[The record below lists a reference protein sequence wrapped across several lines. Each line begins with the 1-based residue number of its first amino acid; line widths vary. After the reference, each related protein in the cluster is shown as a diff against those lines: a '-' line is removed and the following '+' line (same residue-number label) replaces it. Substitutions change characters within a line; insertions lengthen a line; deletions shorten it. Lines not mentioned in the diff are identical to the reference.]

1 MGICTYCHLPYK
13 SIKKTQS
20 MCGYCRRKTVT
31 CGCGNVRL
39 RKNTNNNKCLQCLQ
53 SAPQCIL
60 CKKRFR
66 KTLQNNICHNCNLT
80 NTPLILPN
88 KTIYLNNQQYKL
100 ITHPLTQHASLL
112 ACAGS
117 GKTTTI
123 VSKIAYMI
131 TNQNIDP
138 ETIMLTT
145 FTRNAAKEMKERLT
159 SLLGYEA
166 PLLCGTFHS
175 LSYKLLQKYEPDI
188 LNNTLYHIDEIQYLF
203 SQYLHN
209 KYNELNKSN
218 EITSKIKYLFVDEY
232 QDINDIQFNIIQK
245 FVDNNTILIAV
256 GDDGQNIYTFRGSN
270 IKYILNFSTLFLNSK
285 QYYLTKNYRSTKE
298 IIKVANQ
305 AIKHNKNTIP
315 KKMLSNYK
323 TPSNKPIIYHFSH
336 MYKEVNWI
344 CEQIINLINSKQA
357 KADQIAVLTRNGS
370 PLFYVE
376 EELAKHNINSL
387 LIMGKVRQDMRNDHV
402 TLSTVH
408 SSKGLEWK
416 YVYLMGASDLFF
428 PADKFQLEEERRLF
442 YVAVTRCKEHLT
454 ISYSKDKPSLTRFVT
469 ELHPTLFT
477 FNDPLITYKKTDN
490 NDHTFSYSVT
500 SLIDSLSGEDYL
512 LLRKK
517 NILPNL
523 NFTTNY
529 VHNSHQYASFIDQK
543 NIYTEF
549 GIFIDYLLR
558 RMTGNYIDQKAE
570 KIIKSIPL
578 SNADQQEFTHHF
590 KSIKHLTA
598 QELSNLG
605 NKLDK
610 MWMKRISWKMQRFN
624 ISTVADVIISSH
636 FYLPFAFVKKMEYS
650 YLAYQDPKQKWY
662 NILEDIYNVSKT
674 HSISFN
680 RRAVLYKNVSK
691 YELKRHLSMYQEMNS
706 FIKTKVKNTNKIIT
720 TPSFSTE
727 KISGEGDLLLD
738 DLLID
743 FKVHNGSALEINN
756 VLQLLT
762 YVALSRE
769 LGYNIKRIALYNPL
783 MGQYHET
790 NISEWNKD
798 KELINFLLVH

>member
-1 MGICTYCHLPYK
+1 MGICTYCHLPYRSLK
-13 SIKKTQS
+13 RPQT

-31 CGCGNVRL
+31 CECGQVRL
-39 RKNTNNNKCLQCLQ
+39 RKNTTDNQCLQCIK
-53 SAPQCIL
+53 SAPQCLL

-66 KTLQNNICHNCNLT
+66 KTFQNNICHNCSRT
-80 NTPLILPN
+80 NTPLIFPN
-88 KTIYLNNQQYKL
+88 KTTYLNNQQYKL

-131 TNQNIDP
+131 TKEGIDP

-159 SLLGYEA
+159 TLLGYEA

-175 LSYKLLQKYEPDI
+175 LSYRLLQKYEPEI
-188 LNNTLYHIDEIQYLF
+188 LTNALYHIDEIQHLF
-203 SQYLHN
+203 NQYLQN
-209 KYNELNKSN
+209 KDKKAN

-232 QDINDIQFNIIQK
+232 QDINDVQFSIIQAFTNK
-245 FVDNNTILIAV
+245 NTILTAV

-270 IKYILNFSTLFLNSK
+270 IRYILNFPTLFPNSK
-285 QYYLTKNYRSTKE
+285 QYHLTKNYRSTKE

-305 AIKHNKNTIP
+305 AIRRNKNTIP
-315 KKMLSNYK
+315 KQMLSNYK

-344 CEQIINLINSKQA
+344 CTQIETLINSKQA
-357 KADQIAVLTRNGS
+357 KADEIAVLTRNGS

-376 EELAKHNINSL
+376 EELAKQEINSL
-387 LIMGKVRQDMRNDHV
+387 LIMGKVRQEMRPDHV

-428 PADKFQLEEERRLF
+428 PADKLQLEEERRLF
-442 YVAVTRCKEHLT
+442 YVAVTRCKQYLT
-454 ISYSKDKPSLTRFVT
+454 ISYSKEKPSLTRFVT

-477 FNDPLITYKKTDN
+477 FNDPSTTYKETDN
-490 NDHTFSYSVT
+490 SDHTPSNSVT

-512 LLRKK
+512 ELRKR
-517 NILPNL
+517 NILPNFS
-523 NFTTNY
+523 FTTET
-529 VHNSHQYASFIDQK
+529 VHNSHQYSSFIDQK
-543 NIYTEF
+543 NIYAEF
-549 GIFIDYLLR
+549 GIFVDYLLR
-558 RMTGNYIDQKAE
+558 RMTGDYVDQKAE
-570 KIIKSIPL
+570 KIIKSVPL
-578 SNADQQEFTHHF
+578 SNADQQEYTLHF
-590 KSIKHLTA
+590 KSIAHLTA
-598 QELSNLG
+598 LELTNLG

-610 MWMKRISWKMQRFN
+610 MWMKRISWKMQRFG
-624 ISTVADVIISSH
+624 IPTVADVVITSR
-636 FYLPFAFVKKMEYS
+636 FYLPFPFVKRMEYA

-662 NILEDIYNVSKT
+662 NILEEIYDVSKT

-680 RRAVLYKNVSK
+680 RRAVLYKRVSR

-706 FIKTKVKNTNKIIT
+706 FIKGKAKKATRIVT
-720 TPSFSTE
+720 TPPFSTE

-743 FKVHNGSALEINN
+743 FKVHQGSALEINH

-769 LGYNIKRIALYNPL
+769 LGYDIKRIALYNPL

-790 NISEWNKD
+790 DISEWD
-798 KELINFLLVH
+798 KGEELINFLLK